1 MELIEF
7 QLPFD
12 DLDPVAKDVC
22 DGLLSLQKARAVYG
36 VVVNPETWKWIR
48 LKRIDFGQFGIQR
61 ESLENTG

>member
-36 VVVNPETWKWIR
+36 VVVNPETLEVDSVETDRLRAIR
-48 LKRIDFGQFGIQR
+48 HTAGKP
-61 ESLENTG
+61 